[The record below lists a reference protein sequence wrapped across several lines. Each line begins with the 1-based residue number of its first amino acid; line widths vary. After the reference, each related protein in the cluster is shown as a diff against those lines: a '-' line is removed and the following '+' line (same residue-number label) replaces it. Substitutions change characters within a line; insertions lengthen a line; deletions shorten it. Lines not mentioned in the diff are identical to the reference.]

1 MENCIKIS
9 IVIFLVSLVTIIVL
23 LLNSKESYKN
33 IESIYNKIKI
43 SPNLE
48 NTIETYKIQIKM
60 IKQNIIKT

>member
-9 IVIFLVSLVTIIVL
+9 SVIFLISLVTIIVL
-23 LLNSKESYKN
+23 LLSSKESYKN

-48 NTIETYKIQIKM
+48 NTIETYKIQIK
-60 IKQNIIKT
+60 NDKTNPR